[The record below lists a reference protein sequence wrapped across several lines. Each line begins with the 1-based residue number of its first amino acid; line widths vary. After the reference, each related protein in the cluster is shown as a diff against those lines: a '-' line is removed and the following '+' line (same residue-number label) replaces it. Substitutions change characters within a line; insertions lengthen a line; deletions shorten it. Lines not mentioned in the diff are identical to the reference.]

1 MSTSLPQQSRLA
13 SSCSRRVRQSGFT
26 LVELLVVIGIIALL
40 ISILLPALNR
50 ARDQAR
56 KTQCLSN
63 LRTQGQIMQMY
74 MNQNKG
80 ALPVGTWGAYPEY
93 GYVLWQQTNAIHI
106 GLGLMMPAGLIPT
119 DPVQDVNTGD
129 GRMFYCP
136 VQTNQGSGYNDP
148 GNEWYGTPGAAT
160 RMSYTQRPEWR
171 YENKSWVTHI
181 WNADAANGSHVRTPV
196 YPAAWFPKAK
206 DFKERA
212 LVMDMLVNPS
222 HDSFLQGHKTGC
234 NVLYSDWSAKWV
246 PYDNL
251 QPMIRTMQGIWT
263 GTPTTGTRAEFYKI
277 WKMLDKQ

>member
-1 MSTSLPQQSRLA
+1 MR
-13 SSCSRRVRQSGFT
+13 GFT

-74 MNQNKG
+74 LNQNKG
-80 ALPVGTWGAYPEY
+80 ALPVGVWGAYPEF
-93 GYVLWQQTNAIHI
+93 GYILWEQSTQTFAGEGMIMPS
-106 GLGLMMPAGLIPT
+106 GLLPM

-136 VQTNQGSGYNDP
+136 VQTNQGTGYNDP
-148 GNEWYGTPGAAT
+148 GNDWYGKGGIST

-181 WNADAANGSHVRTPV
+181 WNVDKADGSHVRTPV
-196 YPAAWFPKAK
+196 YPNPWFPKAK

-222 HDSFLQGHKTGC
+222 HESFLQGHKTGC

-251 QPMIRTMQGIWT
+251 QPMVRDLQGLWGSSAKPST
-263 GTPTTGTRAEFYKI
+263 ATRAEFYKI
-277 WKMLDKQ
+277 WKTLDKQ